1 MIYRENPKFI
11 IKRNMQKSAQTGI
24 YFDDLVTHRILE
36 EICVWITGRVDYEV
50 EFVENDYSDEF
61 LEPNIIRED

>member
-1 MIYRENPKFI
+1 
-11 IKRNMQKSAQTGI
+11 MQKSAQTGI